1 MDIHNSDSFKKSQN
15 KAKQTMSS
23 TSKTSDLIK
32 RVMEKSDGK
41 EGFFDV
47 IWDDLQTLVK
57 MVRSWNRGDYR
68 DISQKTIMI
77 VVASLIY
84 FVSPID
90 VIPDIIPFLG
100 WADDLTLLGYVIKTV
115 RGEID
120 RYRIWEK
127 SGIVNIRTE
136 EI

>member
-15 KAKQTMSS
+15 QAKQTMNNS
-23 TSKTSDLIK
+23 SKTSDLIK

-41 EGFFDV
+41 EGFFDA

-84 FVSPID
+84 FVSPLD
-90 VIPDIIPFLG
+90 VIPDVIPFLG

-120 RYRIWEK
+120 RYRIWERA
-127 SGIVNIRTE
+127 GFVHVQTE